1 MLIENLAAGAG
12 LKSDFVR
19 SFARGASHA
28 YKTYPIT
35 KRDGGEREINHP
47 SKELK
52 FLQRWLLLYVLPDF
66 PVHPAAMAYQ
76 KGMSIYK
83 NAAVHASSKYLLR
96 MDFTKF
102 FPSIKADD
110 LRAYKASRPAPFNGW
125 THDDFN
131 TFCMI
136 VFRNSELTIGAP
148 TSPAISNALCFDMDA
163 AIEDLCAKR
172 GVQYTR
178 YADDLFFSTLEPN
191 VLQPLQTVIERLVAG
206 LKLPAHLTLNAAKTR
221 HSSRKGA
228 RRVTGIVIGSDRKPH
243 IGRSLKRE
251 IRGMI
256 HRVDSLDDD
265 ARLRLSGLLGYAV
278 GFDKK
283 FKNDLI
289 IKYGNERMDKARHPA
304 LK

>member
-66 PVHPAAMAYQ
+66 PVHPAATAYQ
-76 KGMSIYK
+76 KGTSIYK

-110 LRAYKASRPAPFNGW
+110 MRAYKASRPTLFNGW

-131 TFCMI
+131 TFCLI

-163 AIEDLCAKR
+163 AIEDLCAKS
-172 GVQYTR
+172 GVKYTR
-178 YADDLFFSTLEPN
+178 YADDLFFSTIEPN
-191 VLQPLQTVIERLVAG
+191 VLQPLQTDIEHLVAG
-206 LKLPAHLTLNAAKTR
+206 LKVPAHLTLNAAKTR

-228 RRVTGIVIGSDRKPH
+228 RRVTGIIIGSDRKPH

-256 HRVDSLDDD
+256 HRVDSLDDEG
-265 ARLRLSGLLGYAV
+265 RSRLSGLLGYAV
-278 GFDKK
+278 GFDRK

-289 IKYGNERMDKARHPA
+289 IKYGNERMDKARHPG